1 MASPRSPQR
10 PDRGEAQL
18 ASSDDLEVTVER
30 VVAGGDGLAHDPEG
44 RVVFVPGALPGER
57 ARVRVVAEKKS
68 FARAHLVAVVEAA
81 PERVAPPCPRV
92 ADGCGGCTWQH
103 VDAEAQRRLKA
114 GIVADAL
121 RRIGRVGP
129 PPIGLGPALPAFGFR
144 TTVRCLIEG
153 GRAAFRHH
161 RGHDPVVAGRCLV
174 AHPLIDELVADGR
187 FDGCTEVTL
196 RCGAATGDRLVV
208 AEPGAA
214 GVRVPA
220 DVVVVAGGSADH
232 ATFHD
237 VVAGRRWRI
246 SAGSFFQTRTDGAE
260 ALVGA
265 VRAAVGAALTA
276 QPTVVDLYAGVGL
289 FAGTLGPAL
298 GAGRVVAVESNPAAA
313 ADAAHN
319 LADLDA
325 TVVAADVRRWRPVR
339 ADVVVADPP
348 RSGLGAA
355 GADIVA
361 ATGAGRVVL
370 VSCDPASL
378 GRDTALLAQRGFDL
392 VGVSL
397 VDLFPHTAHVETV
410 ASYAARARP
419 ADRASASSPGGDG
432 RAAQPHGMSGRSSG
446 AGPHS
451 VPAVST

>member
-1 MASPRSPQR
+1 MASSRSAERVDDDGCGPQVNSENIL
-10 PDRGEAQL
+10 D
-18 ASSDDLEVTVER
+18 VTVER
-30 VVAGGDGLAHDPEG
+30 VVAGGDGLAHGPDG
-44 RVVFVPGALPGER
+44 RVVFVAGVLPGER
-57 ARVRVVAEKKS
+57 ARARVVAEKRS
-68 FARAHLVAVVEAA
+68 FSRAHLVAVLEAV
-81 PERVAPPCPRV
+81 PDRVAAPCPRV

-103 VDAEAQRRLKA
+103 VDPEAQRRLKA
-114 GIVADAL
+114 AIVADAL
-121 RRIGRVGP
+121 RRIGRVEP
-129 PPIGLGPALPAFGFR
+129 PPVGPGPALPAFGFR
-144 TTVRCLIEG
+144 TSVRCLVEG

-161 RGHDPVVAGRCLV
+161 RRHDPVVAGHCLV

-208 AEPGAA
+208 AGPGTG

-220 DVVVVAGGSADH
+220 DVVVVAGGSAAH

-265 VRAAVGAALTA
+265 VLAAVGAEVRAR
-276 QPTVVDLYAGVGL
+276 PTVVDLYAGVGL

-325 TVVAADVRRWRPVR
+325 TVVAVDVRRWRPVR

-348 RSGLGAA
+348 RSGLGAT

-361 ATGAGRVVL
+361 ATGADRVVL

-378 GRDTALLAQRGFDL
+378 GRDTALLAQRGYDL

-410 ASYAARARP
+410 ASFDLRARG
-419 ADRASASSPGGDG
+419 AD
-432 RAAQPHGMSGRSSG
+432 RSSG
-446 AGPHS
+446 AGRHS